1 MIEKEAQQRCDIF
14 RRQGFRSDW
23 LKNPQNFDNV
33 SFCVQWLSTSWT
45 SSAVDWDLDRGNQL
59 VILEEI
65 HYGNREML
73 ILKAVFG
80 HLVFQSSDAINKT
93 SYFSA

>member
-1 MIEKEAQQRCDIF
+1 M
-14 RRQGFRSDW
+14 
-23 LKNPQNFDNV
+23 
-33 SFCVQWLSTSWT
+33 
-45 SSAVDWDLDRGNQL
+45 
-59 VILEEI
+59 ILEEI